1 MKLEQNDKSMLFSNT
16 EIPDVFFTEYLS
28 SANGDYIKVY
38 LYILFLSK
46 YDKDIKI
53 NDLSKKLA
61 LPLRTIQEA
70 FKYWEEA
77 GVLIKKHTGYILVNL
92 QEVELLKLY
101 SPKLTSSPEDIK
113 KNAKNQYRAKA
124 IENINNQFFQGIMSP
139 SWYSDIDMWFKK
151 YNFDEQVML
160 ALFNYCFDHSAL
172 HRNYIQVVAD
182 SWYKNNIRSFSDLDK
197 YYEKQEKISSVK
209 KSIIKKLGL
218 NRNLTVY
225 EDAYVEKWTIDYGY
239 SLDIIEIALKKTTS
253 KSNISFEYLNKIIS
267 DWHDRNLKTAT
278 EIQEYIQMS
287 KQKQE
292 NIKDMK
298 KQVSNYN
305 NSNQRTYDNFDNL
318 YANN

>member
-61 LPLRTIQEA
+61 LPLKTIQEA

-160 ALFNYCFDHSAL
+160 ALFNYCFDHAAL

>member
-61 LPLRTIQEA
+61 LPLKTIQEA

-225 EDAYVEKWTIDYGY
+225 EY

>member
-1 MKLEQNDKSMLFSNT
+1 MKLDQNDKSILFSNT
-16 EIPDVFFTEYLS
+16 EIPDVFFTEYLPC
-28 SANGDYIKVY
+28 ADGNYIKVY

-61 LPLRTIQEA
+61 LPLKTIQEA
-70 FKYWEEA
+70 FKYWESV

-92 QEVELLKLY
+92 QEVELLKVY

-182 SWYKNNIRSFSDLDK
+182 DWYKNNVRSFSDLDK
-197 YYEKQEKISSVK
+197 YYEKKEKISSVK

-218 NRNLTVY
+218 HRNLTIY

-239 SLDIIEIALKKTTS
+239 SMEIIEIALKKSTS
-253 KSNISFEYLNKIIS
+253 RTNINFEYLNTIIT
-267 DWHDRNLKTAT
+267 DWHNRNLKSVS
-278 EIQEYIQMS
+278 EIQEYIKNN

-292 NIKDMK
+292 KIKDLK
-298 KQVSNYN
+298 KQTNYN
-305 NSNQRTYDNFDNL
+305 NSNQRSYTNFDNL
-318 YANN
+318 YANK

>member
-61 LPLRTIQEA
+61 LPLKTIQEA

-77 GVLIKKHTGYILVNL
+77 GVL
-92 QEVELLKLY
+92 
-101 SPKLTSSPEDIK
+101 
-113 KNAKNQYRAKA
+113 
-124 IENINNQFFQGIMSP
+124 
-139 SWYSDIDMWFKK
+139 IDMWFKK

>member
-61 LPLRTIQEA
+61 LPLKTIQEA

-92 QEVELLKLY
+92 QEIELLKLY